1 MKGQVAIYVNILA
14 AVNDVKEGTR
24 NAIRDLDRMVNHGTP
39 HQQPKPHP
47 DPPGGPIGER
57 EFSLKIQN

>member
-39 HQQPKPHP
+39 QQVPQPHP
-47 DPPGGPIGER
+47 DPPGGPTGER
-57 EFSLKIQN
+57 EFPLKIQE